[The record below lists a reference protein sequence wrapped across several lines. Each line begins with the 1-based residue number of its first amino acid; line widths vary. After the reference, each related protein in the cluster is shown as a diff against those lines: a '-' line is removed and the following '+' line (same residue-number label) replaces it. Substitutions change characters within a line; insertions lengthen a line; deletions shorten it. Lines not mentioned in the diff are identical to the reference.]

1 MKKKTK
7 KEEKVTEVIE
17 EPTSIPIES
26 VPHLYNAQMLKWQ
39 RAQFSALR
47 SIYEKL
53 EEILISQK
61 E

>member
-7 KEEKVTEVIE
+7 KEEVTKVIE
-17 EPTSIPIES
+17 EPTTIPIES

-39 RAQFSALR
+39 RAHFSALR